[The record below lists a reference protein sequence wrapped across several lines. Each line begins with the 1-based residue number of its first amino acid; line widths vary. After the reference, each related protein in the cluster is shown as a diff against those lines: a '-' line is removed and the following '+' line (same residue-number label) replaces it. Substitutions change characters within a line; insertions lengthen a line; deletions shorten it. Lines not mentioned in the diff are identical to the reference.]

1 MGLRHH
7 TSPWSS
13 GMVSCARRG
22 DLEQAA
28 AKDGEKSDLK
38 RGKETDEALLLRP
51 NQDLPWQPSPAQHP
65 AKQVATFLLVVA
77 HTSTAVTVLVRSRD
91 TSSGSTYSATFAVLL
106 ASAAQTLL
114 CVALLVWLQ
123 SMRARAAALAWAPA
137 GEKTA
142 RDGQTDHART
152 DSGIALVEP
161 VGRSL
166 PEKPKQ
172 PPCALHAARRVAGS
186 VVSSKG
192 IYALV
197 PGACLAGQSIL
208 RVLGATHLSTVAI
221 LCFEQLSKPFA
232 HHQPQAPGGD
242 GTRRWR
248 SLPIQAACR
257 ILLAAG
263 LLHLAAW
270 TVWGQPSWL
279 PGLLS
284 AAVGPS
290 WQNSSMSDAYA
301 VNPFERGGG
310 PHLLSITS
318 WHRSLSTSHAL
329 PRVGIGCLAVSVLLG
344 TASQHLRGRPLPEPL
359 EAAVLERTRLGAYGA
374 AMAAFALALER
385 TLDTTGRSV
394 WDGLGALAWLSIGL
408 SALEGVLAL
417 AAQQH
422 LSPRTRGEWQER
434 R

>member
-13 GMVSCARRG
+13 GMLSCPHRG

-28 AKDGEKSDLK
+28 TKDGEKSALK
-38 RGKETDEALLLRP
+38 RGKEADEALLLRSK
-51 NQDLPWQPSPAQHP
+51 QDLPWHSSPAQHP
-65 AKQVATFLLVVA
+65 VKQVAAFLLVVA

-91 TSSGSTYSATFAVLL
+91 ADSGSNYSATFAVLL
-106 ASAAQTLL
+106 ACAAQTLL
-114 CVALLVWLQ
+114 FGALLVWLQ
-123 SMRARAAALAWAPA
+123 SRREKAAALAWAPA

-142 RDGQTDHART
+142 LDGHTEHART
-152 DSGIALVEP
+152 DSGIALLES

-166 PEKPKQ
+166 PEEPTRLL
-172 PPCALHAARRVAGS
+172 CALHAARRVAGS

-208 RVLGATHLSTVAI
+208 RVLGATHLSAVAV

-232 HHQPQAPGGD
+232 YHQPQTPGAD

-248 SLPIQAACR
+248 SLPMQTACC

-270 TVWGQPSWL
+270 TVWGQPSSL

-284 AAVGPS
+284 AATGPS
-290 WQNSSMSDAYA
+290 WHNYSMSNVYA

-310 PHLLSITS
+310 PRLLSITS
-318 WHRSLSTSHAL
+318 WHRSLSTSHVF
-329 PRVGIGCLAVSVLLG
+329 PRVGIACLAASVLFG
-344 TASQHLRGRPLPEPL
+344 TTSQRLQSRPQPEPL
-359 EAAVLERTRLGAYGA
+359 EAVVLERTRLGAYA
-374 AMAAFALALER
+374 AVMAAFALALER
-385 TLDTTGRSV
+385 MVDTTGRSV
-394 WDGLGALAWLSIGL
+394 WDGFGALVWLSIGL
-408 SALEGVLAL
+408 SALEGFLAL

-422 LSPRTRGEWQER
+422 LSPRTRGEW
-434 R
+434 